1 MKSTLGQKL
10 KNMGPAAIITSAF
23 IGPGTITTATMAGV
37 SFGYAL
43 LWTVVF
49 SGISLIILMEMA
61 ARTVIASNMNVI
73 DASIAIFTEKKGWKI
88 LIQAVVFL
96 AVAAVCFAFQAGN
109 EIGASSGLGDI
120 FGMPQWL
127 AALIVGTLAMLTA
140 VLGSY
145 KLLEKIMQIFVS
157 LMGIIFFIT
166 MITVRP
172 SLSGILKG
180 IIPTLPEGSIVSSL
194 ALIGTTLVGINL
206 ILHSITCEG
215 RYNKIEDLPD
225 ARFDINVNVII
236 GVVITMSII
245 ITSSAVL
252 YGTVTQ
258 VNSPLVFSKQL
269 EPVLGSWARII
280 GNIGLFAAGLSS
292 AIAVPFTI
300 KSIFSRLFHCK
311 GGGDCIQAKTVGAIV
326 VVFGTVLAMINT
338 KPTQIIVFAQ
348 ATSGFSLPFIAILL
362 MLVTNN
368 KKIMGEYT
376 NSKPRNMLGA
386 IAVFVT
392 LGLGIWGLYGALSN
406 FL

>member
-73 DASIAIFTEKKGWKI
+73 DASIAIFPEKKGWKI

-206 ILHSITCEG
+206 IPVSYTHLMCIRDRLSPENIVICGGGGGIPVVKSGVGYRGVEAVVDKDLAAEKLAELVDADVLLILTGVEYVYINFNKPDEMPLKQVTTSELKRYIREHQFPEG
-215 RYNKIEDLPD
+215 SMLPKIQAAMTFAESGEN
-225 ARFDINVNVII
+225 RRS
-236 GVVITMSII
+236 VITSIEKLDCFGDGAGTKI
-245 ITSSAVL
+245 IAS
-252 YGTVTQ
+252 
-258 VNSPLVFSKQL
+258 
-269 EPVLGSWARII
+269 
-280 GNIGLFAAGLSS
+280 
-292 AIAVPFTI
+292 
-300 KSIFSRLFHCK
+300 
-311 GGGDCIQAKTVGAIV
+311 
-326 VVFGTVLAMINT
+326 
-338 KPTQIIVFAQ
+338 
-348 ATSGFSLPFIAILL
+348 
-362 MLVTNN
+362 
-368 KKIMGEYT
+368 
-376 NSKPRNMLGA
+376 
-386 IAVFVT
+386 
-392 LGLGIWGLYGALSN
+392 
-406 FL
+406 